1 MEHPVLLKQMIQA
14 AYGVGAGVSTDQ
26 PVRSF
31 EASDA
36 LGAPFRYLDYWAGG
50 LVEEGR
56 TWDSTK
62 NASKKSPV
70 IVPWCRLKRNGVRRE
85 SMGKTPY
92 PRETRPNGP
101 YGSDED
107 LLRLAGMTMEQA
119 EREAILAEDE
129 SVPDPLTGRIRYR
142 GEPAPEGGPEPSTEN
157 R

>member
-1 MEHPVLLKQMIQA
+1 MEKSYSASYAAAGVDITAGYRSVELMKQYVARTMTESCIGGLGGFGGLFELDCTGMEHPVLLKQMIQA
-14 AYGVGAGVSTDQ
+14 DYGVGAGVSTDQ

-36 LGAPFRYLDYWAGG
+36 LGALFRYLDYWAGG

-85 SMGKTPY
+85 SMGKNTV
-92 PRETRPNGP
+92 
-101 YGSDED
+101 S
-107 LLRLAGMTMEQA
+107 A
-119 EREAILAEDE
+119 
-129 SVPDPLTGRIRYR
+129 
-142 GEPAPEGGPEPSTEN
+142 
-157 R
+157 

>member
-1 MEHPVLLKQMIQA
+1 MGFYEKRIKEV
-14 AYGVGAGVSTDQ
+14 
-26 PVRSF
+26 
-31 EASDA
+31 ASDRSVVSA
-36 LGAPFRYLDYWAGG
+36 EKEWRP
-50 LVEEGR
+50 EG
-56 TWDSTK
+56 
-62 NASKKSPV
+62 
-70 IVPWCRLKRNGVRRE
+70 IY
-85 SMGKTPY
+85 GKTPY

-119 EREAILAEDE
+119 EREAMMAEDE